1 MGHSNVCSPLSQR
14 MFMKGCE
21 EGTHVFPA
29 LLWSLVSPR
38 DRARSPYRSTHS
50 RKVRGEHWGVGVVSV
65 SWATSFPGHS
75 TAEQATGFPR
85 DARKLL
91 SLLSFFSVGR
101 MMATDLQESVLL
113 WQVPRCERGDKSKD
127 RHHSPYV
134 FSGDVKGQFFKGLCL
149 SLFLVCDF
157 FF

>member
-75 TAEQATGFPR
+75 TAEQATGFAHVFR
-85 DARKLL
+85 EN
-91 SLLSFFSVGR
+91 SSVCSSFFR
-101 MMATDLQESVLL
+101 RE
-113 WQVPRCERGDKSKD
+113 GDGD
-127 RHHSPYV
+127 TGVSPPLA
-134 FSGDVKGQFFKGLCL
+134 GAKM
-149 SLFLVCDF
+149 
-157 FF
+157 